1 MAALG
6 VESQVSRANPFF
18 RLVALPGFRSIAR
31 SAGDSRLLGAAILG
45 YNNSMPQINAG
56 HIETDPQ
63 KCGGR
68 PCIAGTRI
76 RVQDIY
82 VWHELQGQSP
92 EEIVTDFKQ
101 LTLADV
107 HAALTYYHD
116 HREAIEAEVRA
127 ERAEADQLKLSHPSK
142 LQQKLTGQDANL
154 RPVPSR

>member
-1 MAALG
+1 
-6 VESQVSRANPFF
+6 
-18 RLVALPGFRSIAR
+18 
-31 SAGDSRLLGAAILG
+31 
-45 YNNSMPQINAG
+45 MPEIKVD

-76 RVQDIY
+76 RVQDVY

-107 HAALTYYHD
+107 HAALAYYHD
-116 HREAIEAEVRA
+116 HREVIETEVRA
-127 ERAEADQLKLSHPSK
+127 EREEAERLKLNHPSK
-142 LQQKLTGQDANL
+142 LQQKLTGQDANV
-154 RPVPSR
+154 RPIPSR

>member
-1 MAALG
+1 M
-6 VESQVSRANPFF
+6 P
-18 RLVALPGFRSIAR
+18 PIAT
-31 SAGDSRLLGAAILG
+31 D
-45 YNNSMPQINAG
+45 
-56 HIETDPQ
+56 HIEINPQ

-107 HAALTYYHD
+107 HAALAYYHD
-116 HREAIEAEVRA
+116 HREAIEAEVAA

-142 LQQKLTGQDANL
+142 LQQKLAGKDADAH
-154 RPVPSR
+154 PVPSR

>member
-1 MAALG
+1 MAT
-6 VESQVSRANPFF
+6 VTTS
-18 RLVALPGFRSIAR
+18 
-31 SAGDSRLLGAAILG
+31 
-45 YNNSMPQINAG
+45 
-56 HIETDPQ
+56 HIEVDPQ

-116 HREAIEAEVRA
+116 HRTEIEAEVAA
-127 ERAEADQLKLSHPSK
+127 ERAEADQLKLNHPSK
-142 LQQKLTGQDANL
+142 LLQKLAGKDVDADPL
-154 RPVPSR
+154 SSR